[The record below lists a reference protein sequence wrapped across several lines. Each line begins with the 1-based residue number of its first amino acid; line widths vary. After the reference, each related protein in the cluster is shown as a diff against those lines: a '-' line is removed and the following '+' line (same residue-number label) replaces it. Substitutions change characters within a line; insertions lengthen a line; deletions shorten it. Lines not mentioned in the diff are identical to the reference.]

1 MVEKRQAPRRG
12 VKEVAKIV
20 LEAQGKVE
28 SCVVLD
34 ISDTGARLL
43 VNSVSGLP
51 KSFLL
56 FRKADKFLREATV
69 VRRELKSVG
78 VRFEPPLDF
87 ESARVQALRK
97 YRDLAPLFLR

>member
-1 MVEKRQAPRRG
+1 MAEKRQAPRRG

-20 LEAQGKVE
+20 FEAQGKVE

-43 VNSVSGLP
+43 VNSVAGLP
-51 KSFLL
+51 KTFLL
-56 FRKADKFLREATV
+56 FRKTDKSLREVTV
-69 VRRELKSVG
+69 IRRELKSVG

-97 YRDLAPLFLR
+97 FRDLAPLFLR